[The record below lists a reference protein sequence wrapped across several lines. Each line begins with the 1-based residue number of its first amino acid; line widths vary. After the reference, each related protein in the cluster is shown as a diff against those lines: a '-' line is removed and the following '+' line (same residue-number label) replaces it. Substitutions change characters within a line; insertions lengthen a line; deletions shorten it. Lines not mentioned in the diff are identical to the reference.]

1 MHSQPAAPLLPI
13 APLQAEADYDKAGL
27 HTATLL
33 QLINGGSTTSPSQS
47 SVSVRAD
54 FVSAW
59 QNRPHRFYHHLRSSL
74 HSAESVN
81 FVQQGS
87 KEIIEGVHLQ
97 KGHAS
102 NSATMSTCSGSVCL
116 SLDAEPAVVPN
127 GSRDTDARPLVATSR
142 PRLRGAAASPP
153 ESSVRSLD
161 WCTR

>member
-1 MHSQPAAPLLPI
+1 MSEPILFLLGRI
-13 APLQAEADYDKAGL
+13 DHIDFITICGL
-27 HTATLL
+27 RCTRLK
-33 QLINGGSTTSPSQS
+33 SKVKS
-47 SVSVRAD
+47 
-54 FVSAW
+54 
-59 QNRPHRFYHHLRSSL
+59 
-74 HSAESVN
+74 
-81 FVQQGS
+81 VQQGS
-87 KEIIEGVHLQ
+87 KEIVEGVHLQ

-153 ESSVRSLD
+153 ESSMRSLD